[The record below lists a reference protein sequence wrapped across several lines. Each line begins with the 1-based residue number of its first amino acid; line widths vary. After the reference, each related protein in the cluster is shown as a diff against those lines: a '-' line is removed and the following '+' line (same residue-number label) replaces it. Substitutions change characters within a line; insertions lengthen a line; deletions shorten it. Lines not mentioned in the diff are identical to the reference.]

1 MVDRAGFIQRS
12 HPCIR
17 PPTVCMT
24 CCPQDGVN
32 RAGLN
37 ALGAAN
43 ALRLANPGHDGL
55 LFRAVL
61 SVERLGLNIQQVS
74 QRLNGLFT
82 AGGALLMA
90 SPSAMASEYGDSR
103 DSRTGHIGFGEQGI
117 DLFADRVAFHAKTNR
132 RKTQQRAEHR
142 TQAE

>member
-1 MVDRAGFIQRS
+1 MHDLR
-12 HPCIR
+12 
-17 PPTVCMT
+17 
-24 CCPQDGVN
+24 CPQDGVN

-82 AGGALLMA
+82 AGGALVNGIA
-90 SPSAMASEYGDSR
+90 VGDGFR
-103 DSRTGHIGFGEQGI
+103 IGATAGIAALATLGLGEQGI